1 MAGDLA
7 AAVAAIDAAN
17 ADDPTTVVVDGAPR
31 PLALAHGELAA
42 TWVLRLDPGATA
54 AQQVA
59 ARAHHL
65 RRWESPRSAYPEGR
79 AGYLRWRTAAKRR
92 HADELA
98 AILVAAGFGEDDVAR
113 AQQLI
118 RKEGLGTDPAVQVH
132 EDAACLAFLATQ
144 LDAVAGQLGDA
155 KTVEVL
161 AKTARKMSPAGLA
174 AAGGM
179 PLSAKGAALLHAALV
194 DRT

>member
-17 ADDPTTVVVDGAPR
+17 AGDPTTVVDDGDTR
-31 PLALAHGELAA
+31 PLALAHGVLAA
-42 TWVLRLDPGATA
+42 DWVLRLDPGASA
-54 AQQVA
+54 AQQLA

-65 RRWESPRSAYPEGR
+65 RRWESPRSAYPDGR
-79 AGYLRWRTAAKRR
+79 AGYLRWRTAAKQR

-98 AILVAAGFGEDDVAR
+98 AILGAAGFGDDDVAR

-118 RKEGLGTDPAVQVH
+118 RKEGLGTDPAAQTH
-132 EDAACLAFLATQ
+132 EDAACLAFLTTQ
-144 LDAVAGQLGDA
+144 LDAVADQLGDD
-155 KTVEVL
+155 KTVAVL

-174 AAGGM
+174 AAGGI
-179 PLSAKGAALLHAALV
+179 PLSARGSALLRAALGDQA
-194 DRT
+194 